1 MNVNEIEEKY
11 RKKNKKENKKTKK
24 KNHKLNIKGKII
36 KIKIMMLLL

>member
-1 MNVNEIEEKY
+1 MNVNEIEENY